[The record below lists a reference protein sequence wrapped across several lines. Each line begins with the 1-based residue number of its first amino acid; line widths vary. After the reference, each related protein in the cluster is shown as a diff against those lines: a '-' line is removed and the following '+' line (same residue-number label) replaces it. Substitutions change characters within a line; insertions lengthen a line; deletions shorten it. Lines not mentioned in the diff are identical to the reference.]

1 MTHPKIQ
8 NASSHNSD
16 FRLDVVSRWR
26 KREEKTAHLNR
37 TDDLLQIL
45 NLLFRP
51 DGTLH
56 LASRSVYTLRRQ
68 L

>member
-8 NASSHNSD
+8 NASSHNSN
-16 FRLDVVSRWR
+16 FRLDIVSRCR
-26 KREEKTAHLNR
+26 QSEEKTAHLNH
-37 TDDLLQIL
+37 TDDLSQIL

-51 DGTLH
+51 DGSLH
-56 LASRSVYTLRRQ
+56 LASRSAYTFRRQ

>member
-8 NASSHNSD
+8 NASSHDSD
-16 FRLDVVSRWR
+16 FRLDIVSRWR

-37 TDDLLQIL
+37 TEDLLQIL

-51 DGTLH
+51 DGTLY
-56 LASRSVYTLRRQ
+56 LASRLVYTLRGQ

>member
-8 NASSHNSD
+8 NASSHDSD
-16 FRLDVVSRWR
+16 FRLDIVSRWR
-26 KREEKTAHLNR
+26 KSEEKTAHLNH
-37 TDDLLQIL
+37 TDDLSQIL

-51 DGTLH
+51 DGTLY
-56 LASRSVYTLRRQ
+56 LVSRSVYTLRRQ